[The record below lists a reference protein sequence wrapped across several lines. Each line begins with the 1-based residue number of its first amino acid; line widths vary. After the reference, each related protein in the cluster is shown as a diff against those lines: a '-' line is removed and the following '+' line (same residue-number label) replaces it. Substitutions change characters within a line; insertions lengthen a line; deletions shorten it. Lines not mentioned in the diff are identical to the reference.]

1 MDAVLNSVAVLLA
14 LVIFDLLAIGWGV
27 NSRDG
32 RRETWW

>member
-1 MDAVLNSVAVLLA
+1 MELLIA
-14 LVIFDLLAIGWGV
+14 ATIFAGLILLDLLSLRYGV

>member
-1 MDAVLNSVAVLLA
+1 MEILIAGTFLAGLILLDF
-14 LVIFDLLAIGWGV
+14 LSLRYGV